1 MASFLDILD
10 RPATEIK
17 APEAFPVGPYHAM
30 VDGPP
35 EPGKSSKKQTDFLKF
50 KFRILKALE
59 GVDQAK
65 ALEQQVVGKI
75 VTQDYYIVDSSV
87 WRLKELLADHLGID
101 PANKSMREMLAE
113 APGQQLIV
121 KIRHDISDDGKR
133 TFHKIDSTAHV

>member
-1 MASFLDILD
+1 MASFMDILD

-17 APEAFPVGPYHAM
+17 APEALPAGPYHAM
-30 VDGPP
+30 VDGAP
-35 EPGKSSKKQTDFLKF
+35 ESGKSSKKQTDFLKF
-50 KFRILKALE
+50 KFKILKALE

-65 ALEQQVVGKI
+65 ALEQQVVGKT
-75 VTQDYYIVDSSV
+75 VTQDYYIVDSSA
-87 WRLKELLADHLGID
+87 WRLKELLTDHLGID
-101 PANKSMREMLAE
+101 PTNKSLREMLAE